1 MILFFRE
8 NPWYNTFMKY
18 EIYRNENFKTSQWAG
33 GMTTELAIFPQKS
46 DYQEQDFI
54 WRLSTAVVEQE
65 ESVFTSL
72 SDYDRVL
79 MVLEGDVILAH
90 EGQRVARLKAM
101 EQDRFDGG
109 VSTKSFGTCRDYNL
123 MVRKGSAGYLDVLE
137 LTKES
142 AVPEREEQGGLAKSC
157 QAFYCHS
164 GYGVVA
170 FGGNSL
176 MIKEGEQLVIW
187 HEASEQA
194 SVSVMGEGTLIRAQ
208 IFYDERILSRQEI
221 PSAKASFS
229 DFVACMKLSLT
240 NFRGSQFFFPSL
252 KDIWYDEDLKD
263 GIRKIE
269 RFYLPMFLWI
279 AGVTAFGF
287 YGADRWEPVAV
298 VGVLVG
304 WTLLMMLVI
313 SPLLYLIAVPKPVNA
328 HIKKLDALTEYEQ
341 GVRQKEQ
348 AENPMVHKIE
358 KKYKISGRNVYRVDQ
373 EEAPQKRSKKPRA

>member
-1 MILFFRE
+1 
-8 NPWYNTFMKY
+8 
-18 EIYRNENFKTSQWAG
+18 
-33 GMTTELAIFPQKS
+33 MTTELAIFPQKA
-46 DYQEQDFI
+46 DYQEGDFI
-54 WRLSTAVVEQE
+54 WRLSTASVEQE
-65 ESVFTSL
+65 ESVFTVL

-109 VSTKSFGTCRDYNL
+109 ASTKSFGVCRDYNL

-137 LTKES
+137 LTEES
-142 AVPEREEQGGLAKSC
+142 AVPDRKAQEGLSQSC

-164 GYGVVA
+164 GYGVVTFA
-170 FGGNSL
+170 GNSCL
-176 MIKEGEQLVIW
+176 IKEGQQLVIW
-187 HEASEQA
+187 HDAAEQA
-194 SVSVMGEGTLIRAQ
+194 AVSVMGEGTLIRAQ

-221 PSAKASFS
+221 PSEKASFS
-229 DFVACMKLSLT
+229 DFAACLKLSLT
-240 NFRGSQFFFPSL
+240 NFRGSQFLFPSL
-252 KDIWYDEDLKD
+252 KEIWYDEDLKE

-287 YGADRWEPVAV
+287 YGASRWEPVAMA
-298 VGVLVG
+298 GVLVG

-313 SPLLYLIAVPKPVNA
+313 SPFFYFLAVPKPVKA
-328 HIKKLDALTEYEQ
+328 HIKKLEELTEYEQ
-341 GVRQKEQ
+341 RVRQKEQ

-358 KKYKISGRNVYRVDQ
+358 KKYKMSGRNVYHTDQ
-373 EEAPQKRSKKPRA
+373 EEAPRKRRKKPRA

>member
-1 MILFFRE
+1 
-8 NPWYNTFMKY
+8 MKY
-18 EIYRNENFKTSQWAG
+18 EICREENFKISQWAG
-33 GMTTELAIFPQKS
+33 GMTTELAIFPQKAE
-46 DYQEQDFI
+46 YQKQDFI

-65 ESVFTSL
+65 ESVFTAL
-72 SDYDRVL
+72 PDYDRVL
-79 MVLEGDVILAH
+79 LVLEGDVILAH
-90 EGQRVARLKAM
+90 EGQRVARLKAT

-123 MVRKGSAGYLDVLE
+123 MVRKGSVGYLDVLE
-137 LTKES
+137 LTEES
-142 AVPEREEQGGLAKSC
+142 AVPERKEQEGLAKSC
-157 QAFYCHS
+157 QGFYCHS
-164 GYGVVA
+164 GYGIVT

-187 HEASEQA
+187 HDGAEPA

-221 PSAKASFS
+221 PPAKASFS
-229 DFVACMKLSLT
+229 DFITCMKLSLT
-240 NFRGSQFFFPSL
+240 NFRGSRFLFPSL
-252 KDIWYDEDLKD
+252 KEIWYDEDLQD

-287 YGADRWEPVAV
+287 YGADQWEPVV
-298 VGVLVG
+298 IVGVLVG

-313 SPLLYLIAVPKPVNA
+313 SPFLYFLAVPKPVNA
-328 HIKKLDALTEYEQ
+328 HIKKLDELTEYEQ

-358 KKYKISGRNVYRVDQ
+358 KKYKISGRNVYRADQ
-373 EEAPQKRSKKPRA
+373 EDAMQKRSKKPRA